1 MNKKLVSVVLSA
13 AVALTCFAGCGKKT
27 SYKPL
32 KDEDDTVYTIGMV
45 SSVSEN
51 DDLKKGF
58 EDAVSDTFGKGHYKF
73 VNATCSS
80 KNDTASIQSLLDQGA
95 QLILTEDWKSLV
107 ASYTLTQQ
115 ASDDKDKTPVVS
127 TGVNDIAAA
136 LGIEYSDEDNKTTGV
151 NVTGVTPSPGV
162 SSKLSELIET
172 VKKPKRV
179 GIIYSPENRDAV
191 KENRLLEE
199 YLTQA
204 GIGYREFILPTS
216 TYKALMKDD
225 SEAEAIKQSDD
236 IDPTVPQ
243 ISDDYARSLFRI
255 ANDSEILNWEKKARK
270 SLKNAGSAK
279 IIKTAVHQCDAL
291 FISSGFSEGTV
302 QKITRAARNA
312 DLVTLGSDET
322 AGKYSLVTL
331 WADPYDSGYQ
341 AGEMAYQ
348 ILVNGQDPGDMP
360 IVSQAE
366 NSFHKLY
373 NGSYAE
379 VLGLTF
385 PKSFSEYS
393 SFMASYVPGEGTE
406 KIDEEEEK

>member
-1 MNKKLVSVVLSA
+1 MNKKLVSLVLSA
-13 AVALTCFAGCGKKT
+13 AVAITCFCGCGKKT

-191 KENRLLEE
+191 KENRLFEE
-199 YLTQA
+199 YLSQA

-216 TYKALMKDD
+216 AYKSLMKD
-225 SEAEAIKQSDD
+225 SAEAEAIKKSDD
-236 IDPTVPQ
+236 MDPTVPQ
-243 ISDDYARSLFRI
+243 ISDDFAGSLFQI
-255 ANDSEILNWEKKARK
+255 ANDSQILDWEKKARR
-270 SLKNAGSAK
+270 SLKNASSSK
-279 IIKTAVHQCDAL
+279 IIKTAVQQCDAL
-291 FISSGFSEGTV
+291 FISSGFSAGTV

-312 DLVTLGSDET
+312 DLVTFGSDDT
-322 AGKYSLVTL
+322 AGRYSLITL

-341 AGEMAYQ
+341 AGEMVYQ
-348 ILVNGQDPGDMP
+348 ILVNGQNPGDMP
-360 IVSQAE
+360 IASQSE
-366 NSFHKLY
+366 DSFHKLY

-393 SFMASYVPGEGTE
+393 SFMASYEPGEGTE
-406 KIDEEEEK
+406 KVSDEEEN

>member
-1 MNKKLVSVVLSA
+1 MNKKLVSLILSA
-13 AVALTCFAGCGKKT
+13 AAALTCFAGCGKRT

-32 KDEDDTVYTIGMV
+32 KDEDDTVYTIGIA
-45 SSVSEN
+45 SSASQNAE
-51 DDLKKGF
+51 LKKGF
-58 EDAVSDTFGKGHYKF
+58 DDAIADTFGKGHYKF
-73 VNATCSS
+73 VNTTCSS
-80 KNDTASIQSLLDQGA
+80 KNDTDAIRSLTDQGA
-95 QLILTEDWKSLV
+95 QLIVTEDWQSLIV
-107 ASYTLTQQ
+107 SYTQTQQ
-115 ASDDKDKTPVVS
+115 ASDDKDKTPIVS
-127 TGVNDIAAA
+127 TGVNDIASA
-136 LGIEYSDEDNKTTGV
+136 LGIEYSDEDNKVTGV
-151 NVTGVTPSPGV
+151 NVTGVTPSPDV
-162 SSKLSELIET
+162 SSKLSELIEA
-172 VKKPKRV
+172 VKEPKRV
-179 GIIYSPENRDAV
+179 GIIFSPENRDAV